1 MMVNFYMKLM
11 GSGIFLE
18 VSNSIWNE
26 KLSMVP
32 RIQSISL
39 PGTKIYRM
47 FLIYYIGRK
56 VNDRMTSD
64 NNASSRYFTSVCY
77 SADGSCILA
86 GGNSK
91 YICIY
96 EVSQQILVK
105 KFQVSFNRSL
115 DGILDELNSKKL
127 ADGGPIDEYNS
138 ADEADFSANVP
149 GARRGDDGSRKS
161 KVEVMTS
168 EVAFSSTGREWA
180 AVSNEGL
187 HIYSLDDD
195 MIFDPISLTEEI
207 TPGAVQSNLISG
219 NHGVALLISLHLNEF
234 TLVKQVLEETPYN
247 SIPHVVKAIGHE
259 HLERLLQ
266 YISKIMLESPHLEF
280 YTQWCLELLQ
290 GHGMYMEKH
299 RSNYM
304 RAFRAMHRSVQIH
317 HDQLRKVCDE
327 NKYMLDVME
336 DQSKLVLDRS
346 V

>member
-1 MMVNFYMKLM
+1 MQY
-11 GSGIFLE
+11 
-18 VSNSIWNE
+18 
-26 KLSMVP
+26 
-32 RIQSISL
+32 
-39 PGTKIYRM
+39 IYH
-47 FLIYYIGRK
+47 YSTGRK

-115 DGILDELNSKKL
+115 DGVLDQLNSKNL
-127 ADGGPIDEYNS
+127 ADGGPITEYNS
-138 ADEADFSANVP
+138 ADEGDYSSNVP
-149 GARRGDDGSRKS
+149 GAKRGDDGSRKS
-161 KVEVMTS
+161 RVEVLTS

-207 TPGAVQSNLISG
+207 TPGAVHSNLRSG
-219 NHGVALLISLHLNEF
+219 NHSVALLISLHLNEF
-234 TLVKQVLEETPYN
+234 TLVKQVLEETPFN

-299 RSNYM
+299 RTTFM

-317 HDQLRKVCDE
+317 HDDLRKICDD
-327 NKYMLDVME
+327 NKYLLDVME
-336 DQSKLVLDRS
+336 DQSKLVLDRNA
-346 V
+346 